1 MAQSK
6 PLKIDV
12 RRSAILEALGRE
24 SRVRVSQ
31 LAEQF
36 GATVVTIRNDLAAL
50 ERDGFLQRVPGG
62 AVQTV
67 KNYYSLDYNS
77 RKQNNAELKQVV
89 AQKAAELVN
98 DGETLLINSGITTH
112 FLANALKAKKGLN
125 IVTNSLT
132 VAMELGTHVGF
143 RVILLGG
150 EVNVQYAF
158 TYGSDAMEQARR
170 YKADKAILSIDGVAA
185 MEGLTTYH
193 AEEAVVDRVMM
204 ERARATIVVADETKL
219 GKESFSYICGL
230 ENIHTLVTSAGAS
243 DEVLSAL
250 GAACPQIILTET

>member
-1 MAQSK
+1 MAQPK
-6 PLKIDV
+6 PLKIDA
-12 RRSAILEALGRE
+12 RRSAILDALQREGRI
-24 SRVRVSQ
+24 RVAQ

-36 GATVVTIRNDLAAL
+36 DATVVTIRNDLATL

-67 KNYYSLDYNS
+67 KNYYSLDYNN
-77 RKQNNAELKQVV
+77 RKQNNAELKQAV
-89 AQKAAELVN
+89 AQKAAELVS
-98 DGETLLINSGITTH
+98 DGETLLINSGGTTH
-112 FLANALKAKKGLN
+112 FLATALKAKKGLN

-158 TYGSDAMEQARR
+158 TYGSDAMEQVRR

-185 MEGLTTYH
+185 AEGLTTYH
-193 AEEAVVDRVMM
+193 AEEAVIDRIMM

-219 GKESFSYICGL
+219 GKESFSYVCGL
-230 ENIHTLVTSAGAS
+230 EHIDTLVTGQGAAGEA
-243 DEVLSAL
+243 LAAL
-250 GAACPQIILTET
+250 GAAGVEVILA